1 MGLSQILI
9 FAALILAYRL
19 AMGSRWRGWVLF
31 ILSALAIFWLQPAT
45 QIRNLGYWLPL
56 TTLGL
61 AVFGWVVTHSKEE
74 RASREN
80 WIAAALLAG
89 SALLISLAP
98 YINLDPHFAGGSLPS
113 PAQALI
119 GLVLIGGIGL
129 LLARFSRP
137 AAGVLTAALALLIL
151 LFILLKVPALTE
163 QTSAVL
169 RAWSEQAVVRA
180 SALDIRWLGFSY
192 VAFRLIATLRD
203 RQAGRLPSMNLREY
217 VAYLIFFPAFT
228 AGPIDRPERFL
239 KDLRA
244 ERPFDNA
251 DALAG
256 GQRLVMGIFKKFAL
270 ADSLAYFSLGA
281 NNALQI
287 QTSAWMWVALI
298 AYSLRIYLDFGGYTD
313 IAIGLARWLGIHLPE
328 NFRRPYLQPNLAQFW
343 NNWHMTL
350 TQWFR
355 AYYFNPITRSLR
367 SSKVGFPAAWI
378 ILFTQVTTMVLIGFW
393 HGGTWNFILW
403 GLWHGVGLFIQ
414 NRYSEAVRAKLALL
428 GQRPI
433 LGRAYTL
440 LATLVTF
447 VYVSLGW
454 AWFVLPEPEQSLR
467 VLGRL
472 VGLR

>member
-19 AMGSRWRGWVLF
+19 ALGSRWRGWVLF
-31 ILSALAIFWLQPAT
+31 ILSALAIFWLQPAAP
-45 QIRNLGYWLPL
+45 IRGLGYWLPL
-56 TTLGL
+56 ATLGL
-61 AVFGWVVTHSKEE
+61 AVIGWAVTQPKSD

-80 WIAAALLAG
+80 RLAAVLLAG
-89 SALLISLAP
+89 SALLVSLTP
-98 YINLDPHFAGGSLPS
+98 FIDLERQFAGGSLPS
-113 PAQALI
+113 PAQAAA
-119 GLVLIGGIGL
+119 GLLVIVLIGL
-129 LLARFSRP
+129 LLARYSQP
-137 AAGVLTAALALLIL
+137 TTLLLTALLVVIIV
-151 LFILLKVPALTE
+151 LFVLLKVPAL
-163 QTSAVL
+163 
-169 RAWSEQAVVRA
+169 SEQASAWLRALSGQAVERA

-217 VAYLIFFPAFT
+217 VTYLIFFPAFT
-228 AGPIDRPERFL
+228 AGPIDRPERFI

-244 ERPFDNA
+244 DRPFDSA
-251 DALAG
+251 EALAG
-256 GQRLVMGIFKKFAL
+256 GQRLVVGIFKKFAL

-281 NNALQI
+281 GNALQI
-287 QTSAWMWVALI
+287 QNSVWMWVALI

-313 IAIGLARWLGIHLPE
+313 IAIGLARWLGISLPE

-355 AYYFNPITRSLR
+355 AYYFNPVTRALR
-367 SSKVGFPAAWI
+367 SSKAGFSAAWI

-403 GLWHGVGLFIQ
+403 GLWHGVGLFVQ
-414 NRYSEAVRAKLALL
+414 NRYSEAARSRLARLA
-428 GQRPI
+428 QRPV
-433 LGRAYTL
+433 LSRAYTL
-440 LATLVTF
+440 MATLATF

-454 AWFVLPEPEQSLR
+454 VWFVLPEPEQSLH

-472 VGLR
+472 FGLR

>member
-9 FAALILAYRL
+9 FAALILVYRL
-19 AMGSRWRGWVLF
+19 TMGSRWRGWVLF
-31 ILSALAIFWLQPAT
+31 TLSALAIFWLQPALP
-45 QIRNLGYWLPL
+45 IRGLGYWLPL
-56 TTLGL
+56 ATLGL
-61 AVFGWVVTHSKEE
+61 AVFGWAVTQPKGE

-80 WIAAALLAG
+80 WIAAASLAG
-89 SALLISLAP
+89 IALLISLTP
-98 YINLDPHFAGGSLPS
+98 YINLDRQFAGGSLPS
-113 PAQALI
+113 PAQVLI
-119 GLVLIGGIGL
+119 GLVFIGSIGL
-129 LLARFSRP
+129 LLARFCRP
-137 AAGVLTAALALLIL
+137 AAGVLTAALLLLVL
-151 LFILLKVPALTE
+151 LFILLKVPVLTAQMSAL
-163 QTSAVL
+163 L
-169 RAWSEQAVVRA
+169 RSWSGQAVERA
-180 SALDIRWLGFSY
+180 SAVDIRWLGFSY

-203 RQAGRLPSMNLREY
+203 RQAGRLPSMTLREY
-217 VAYLIFFPAFT
+217 VTYLIFFPAFT

-244 ERPFDNA
+244 EQPFNSA
-251 DALAG
+251 ETLAG
-256 GQRLVMGIFKKFAL
+256 GQRLVLGIFKKFAL
-270 ADSLAYFSLGA
+270 ADSLAYFSLGPG
-281 NNALQI
+281 NALQI
-287 QTSAWMWVALI
+287 QGSGWMWLALL

-313 IAIGLARWLGIHLPE
+313 IAIGLARWLGIQLPE

-355 AYYFNPITRSLR
+355 AYYFNPLTRALR
-367 SSKVGFPAAWI
+367 SSKTAWPAHWI

-393 HGGTWNFILW
+393 HGGSWNFILW

-428 GQRPI
+428 GHRSI

-440 LATLVTF
+440 LATLMTF

-454 AWFVLPEPEQSLR
+454 TWFVLPEPEQSLH

-472 VGLR
+472 AGLR